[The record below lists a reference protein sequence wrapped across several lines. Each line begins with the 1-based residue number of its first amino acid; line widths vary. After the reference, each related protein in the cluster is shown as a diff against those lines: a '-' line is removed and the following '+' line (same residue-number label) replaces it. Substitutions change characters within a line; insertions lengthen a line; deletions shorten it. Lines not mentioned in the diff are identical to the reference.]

1 MIERIGRKKFKIYS
15 FDIESH
21 NDEESIKNKTTSMW
35 LGSLINEESNPDD
48 ESIYY
53 YNMDSV
59 IDKFEDLTNNVYKGH
74 KKPCK
79 NACIY
84 IYNLSFEWSFIL
96 PVLLKRGFKF
106 ESNITKESEY
116 CYNSVSTKSVSSVW
130 QVQIKFKKNSGTLL
144 LRDLAKLYSG
154 GLGKVAKAFGLE
166 TQKGEI
172 DYRKNRLHNYQVT
185 QEEKIYCFK
194 DTKIV
199 MDILEKM
206 HNKKDKDFFAS
217 CSMASYAMRKMIP
230 TGYPRSKKPYQAFR
244 KEYPELEEE
253 ESRFLRH
260 STYGGLTY
268 ATKKWQFKLITQKIG
283 HIDAHQMHPSSA
295 YLNYFPYGKG
305 EYKEGKPTR
314 HYGFINCI
322 HCNISYDDVKL
333 HSCVNLIGIDCV
345 YKKEMW
351 LWDFEIPT
359 MKKCYTNLE
368 IEYIDYY
375 EYKAKP
381 LPWRK
386 FYANN
391 YRERLKAKARKD
403 DFFTLYYKLL
413 NNSSYGKL
421 LEHGHDDIFENT
433 IIEKIDEDGQTIY
446 KIDSLIHE
454 KDNPD
459 LNARFTYI
467 PVGACIPAYSRV
479 NLIETALKFGY
490 ENVIYV
496 DTDSIFFIWNDTT
509 SKVWD
514 TMDKRDFLGGWG
526 WEEFIDRAQFT
537 APKRYKTEN
546 EKGATIK
553 AGGINFKN
561 YIDERKKAL
570 EMTEDEEY
578 ILTFDEINVIS
589 SNWKVQRAYRVTGG
603 TIIEFQNKEMKV
615 SDKYKSIYNKNME
628 VSQNES
634 R

>member
-1 MIERIGRKKFKIYS
+1 MIEKIGRKKFKIYS

-21 NDEESIKNKTTSMW
+21 NDEESIKNKVTSMW
-35 LGSLINEESNPDD
+35 LGSLIDETSKEDD
-48 ESIYY
+48 ESCYY

-59 IDKFEDLTNNVYKGH
+59 IDKFEELTKCVYKGH

-106 ESNITKESEY
+106 ESEINKDSSF
-116 CYNSVSTKSVSSVW
+116 CYNSVSTRSVSSVW

-144 LRDLAKLYSG
+144 LRDLAKMYGG
-154 GLGKVAKAFGLE
+154 GLGKVAKAFGLH

-172 DYRKNRLHNYQVT
+172 DYRLNRLHNYQVT
-185 QEEKIYCFK
+185 QEEKNYCFK

-206 HNKKDKDFFAS
+206 HEKHDKNFFKS
-217 CSMASYAMRKMIP
+217 CSLASYAMNEMIP
-230 TGYPRSKKPYQAFR
+230 QGYPRATKPYKAFR
-244 KEYPELEEE
+244 EEYPELGNE
-253 ESRFLRH
+253 ESEFLRH
-260 STYGGLTY
+260 ATSGGLCY
-268 ATKKWQFKLITQKIG
+268 ATPKYQFKLVNQKIG

-295 YLNYFPYGKG
+295 YLNYFPYGVG
-305 EYKEGKPTR
+305 EYHKGKPTK
-314 HYGFINCI
+314 HFKNINCV
-322 HCNISYDDVKL
+322 HCYVSYDDVKL
-333 HSCVNLIGIDCV
+333 HSCIPLIGVDFV
-345 YKKEMW
+345 HKKEMW

-359 MKKCYTNLE
+359 MYKCYVNLE

-403 DFFTLYYKLL
+403 GFFTLYYKLL

-421 LEHGHDDIFENT
+421 LEHGHEEIFENT
-433 IIEKIDEDGQTIY
+433 IIETIDEDGQLIY
-446 KIDSLIHE
+446 KINSLVHQ
-454 KDNPD
+454 KDNVNI
-459 LNARFTYI
+459 NAKYTYI

-490 ENVIYV
+490 ENVLYV

-514 TMDKRDFLGGWG
+514 TIDKTDFLGGWG
-526 WEEFIDRAQFT
+526 WEEMIERAQFT
-537 APKRYKTEN
+537 APKRYKVEN
-546 EKGATIK
+546 EEGAKIK

-561 YIDERKKAL
+561 YIDERKKDL
-570 EMTEDEEY
+570 GLDEDDEY
-578 ILTFDEINVIS
+578 HVSFDEINIIS
-589 SNWKVQRAYRVTGG
+589 STWKVQRAYRVTGG
-603 TIIEFQNKEMKV
+603 TIIEFQTKNMDVAE
-615 SDKYKSIYNKNME
+615 KYQNIYNKNKE
-628 VSQNES
+628 
-634 R
+634 

>member
-1 MIERIGRKKFKIYS
+1 MIEKIGRKKFKIYS

-21 NDEESIKNKTTSMW
+21 NDEESIKNKVTSMW
-35 LGSLINEESNPDD
+35 LGSLIDETSKVDD
-48 ESIYY
+48 ESCYY

-59 IDKFEDLTNNVYKGH
+59 IDKFEELTKCIYKGH

-106 ESNITKESEY
+106 ESEINKDSSF
-116 CYNSVSTKSVSSVW
+116 CYNSVSTRSVSSVW

-144 LRDLAKLYSG
+144 LRDLAKMYGG
-154 GLGKVAKAFGLE
+154 GLGKVAKAFGLP

-185 QEEKIYCFK
+185 QEEKIYCFT

-206 HNKKDKDFFAS
+206 SAKHDKNFFKS
-217 CSMASYAMRKMIP
+217 CSMASYAMNEMIP
-230 TGYPRSKKPYQAFR
+230 QGYPRATKPYKEFR
-244 KEYPELEEE
+244 KEYPELGQE
-253 ESRFLRH
+253 ESEFLRH
-260 STYGGLTY
+260 ATSGGLCY
-268 ATKKWQFKLITQKIG
+268 ATPKFQFKIVNQKIG

-295 YLNYFPYGKG
+295 YLNYFPYGVG
-305 EYKEGKPTR
+305 EYHKGKPKKKFK
-314 HYGFINCI
+314 HINCV
-322 HCNISYDDVKL
+322 HCYVSYDDVKL
-333 HSCVNLIGIDCV
+333 HSCIPLIGVDFV
-345 YKKEMW
+345 HKKEMW

-359 MKKCYTNLE
+359 MYKCYVNLE

-421 LEHGHDDIFENT
+421 LEHGHEEIFENT
-433 IIEKIDEDGQTIY
+433 IVETIDEDGQLIY
-446 KIDSLIHE
+446 KINSLVHQ
-454 KDNPD
+454 KDNFNI
-459 LNARFTYI
+459 NAKYTYI

-479 NLIETALKFGY
+479 KLIETGLKFGY
-490 ENVIYV
+490 ENVLYV

-509 SKVWD
+509 NKVWD
-514 TMDKRDFLGGWG
+514 TIDKTDFLGGWG
-526 WEEFIDRAQFT
+526 WEEMIERAQFT
-537 APKRYKTEN
+537 APKRYKVEN
-546 EKGATIK
+546 EEGATIK

-561 YIDERKKAL
+561 YIDERKKDL
-570 EMTEDEEY
+570 GMNEDEEY
-578 ILTFDEINVIS
+578 HVSFDEINIIS
-589 SNWKVQRAYRVTGG
+589 STWKVQRAYRVTGG
-603 TIIEFQNKEMKV
+603 TIIEFQTKDMQVAEKYQNIYNRNKE
-615 SDKYKSIYNKNME
+615 
-628 VSQNES
+628 
-634 R
+634 